1 MYAYIK
7 GELTK
12 CEEESIVVENN
23 GIGYLI
29 NIPFNL
35 SVKLGT
41 VGSEVKVYL
50 YQNVREDEISLFG
63 FATEAEKNT
72 FEMLLTV
79 SGIGPKVAHSIC
91 SQIEPDKLAVA
102 VINSDINSLTKVKGL
117 GKKGAERIVVELKDK
132 LKKQGRGSSV
142 SSSSGNSAVL
152 SVVNT
157 EADTSMFNDA
167 VDALV
172 VLGYKQNVAEETVA
186 QVYSSDMTL
195 ERLITASLKSLS
207 KF

>member
-7 GELTK
+7 GELVK
-12 CEEESIVVENN
+12 CEEEYIVVENN

-35 SVKLGT
+35 SVKLGS
-41 VGSEVKVYL
+41 VGSDVKVYL

-63 FATEAEKNT
+63 FATEAEKNI

-102 VINSDINSLTKVKGL
+102 VINSDINLLTKVKGL

-132 LKKQGRGSSV
+132 LKKQGRGSAAV
-142 SSSSGNSAVL
+142 SSSGSGAVL
-152 SVVNT
+152 SVIN
-157 EADTSMFNDA
+157 AASDTSIINDA
-167 VDALV
+167 IDALV
-172 VLGYKQNVAEETVA
+172 VLGYKQNTAEETVA
-186 QVYSSDMTL
+186 QVYNSDMTL

>member
-7 GELTK
+7 GELVK
-12 CEEESIVVENN
+12 CEEEYIVVENN

-35 SVKLGT
+35 SVKLGS
-41 VGSEVKVYL
+41 VGSDVKVYL

-63 FATEAEKNT
+63 FATEAEKNI

-102 VINSDINSLTKVKGL
+102 VINSDINLLTKVKGL

-132 LKKQGRGSSV
+132 LKKQGRGSAAV
-142 SSSSGNSAVL
+142 SSSGSGAVL
-152 SVVNT
+152 SVINAT
-157 EADTSMFNDA
+157 SDTSIINDA
-167 VDALV
+167 IDALV
-172 VLGYKQNVAEETVA
+172 VLGYKQNTAEETVA
-186 QVYSSDMTL
+186 QVYNSDMTL

>member
-7 GELTK
+7 GLLVK
-12 CEEESIVVENN
+12 NEEDYIIVENN

-29 NIPFNL
+29 NMPFNL

-41 VGSEVKVYL
+41 VGVEVKVYV

-63 FATEAEKNT
+63 FTSEAEKNM

-91 SQIEPDKLAVA
+91 AQIEPDQLAVA
-102 VINSDINSLTKVKGL
+102 VLNGDINSLTKVKGL
-117 GKKGAERIVVELKDK
+117 GKKGAERIIVELKDK
-132 LKKQGRGSSV
+132 LKKSGRAASASSFTNV
-142 SSSSGNSAVL
+142 AV
-152 SVVNT
+152 VVKSNG
-157 EADTSMFNDA
+157 DDSIGLLNDA

-172 VLGYKQNVAEETVA
+172 VLGYKQNVAEEAVA
-186 QVYSSDMTL
+186 SCYDGSMSLQQ
-195 ERLITASLKSLS
+195 LITHSLKSLS
-207 KF
+207 KI